1 MKIKLALVCSI
12 LLIFLSTTSL
22 SLAAKAKISIP
33 PLDNKANISK
43 EVADSFVDMLTT
55 AFAKT
60 RKFDVLE
67 RASLSKVAD
76 EQMFGASGAVDSKTA
91 AKMGKMTGAQF
102 ILIGS
107 ITTFGT
113 EKNKTGAFGFE
124 VSQSESKIGVDIR
137 LVDSTTGQIML
148 AESYSKSSSDTGI
161 TATASGVK
169 HQSSLKQ
176 GPLADLARAVAD
188 DIAKESMF
196 AVYPPKVIQ
205 VKANSIATNYGD
217 GILTVGELYDV
228 YSLGEALIDP
238 DTGENLGADEEF
250 VGTVKISRT
259 TAKLSYAE
267 IIDNGTAIQKG
278 MVLRPKPVKE
288 ESVTA
293 VKVPW

>member
-1 MKIKLALVCSI
+1 MKMKFFLVCSVM
-12 LLIFLSTTSL
+12 LIFLSTNSL
-22 SLAAKAKISIP
+22 ALAAKATISIP
-33 PLDNKANISK
+33 PLENKANISK

-60 RKFDVLE
+60 RKFNVLE

-76 EQMFGASGAVDSKTA
+76 EQMFGASGAVDPKTA
-91 AKMGKMTGAQF
+91 AKIGKLVGSQF

-113 EKNKTGAFGFE
+113 QKKKTGAFGVE
-124 VSQSESKIGVDIR
+124 LSSSESKIGVDIR
-137 LVDSTTGQIML
+137 LVDSTTGQIMM
-148 AESYSKSSSDTGI
+148 AESYSKSASDMGI
-161 TATASGVK
+161 TATVSSVK
-169 HQSSLKQ
+169 HQSTLKQ
-176 GPLADLARAVAD
+176 GPLAELARAVSD

-205 VKANSIATNYGD
+205 VKADSIATNYGD
-217 GILTVGELYDV
+217 GILTVGELYDI
-228 YSLGEALIDP
+228 YSLGESLIDP

-250 VGTVKISRT
+250 VGTVKVSRT
-259 TAKLSYAE
+259 TAKMSYAD
-267 IIDNGTAIQKG
+267 IIDNGTGIQKG

-288 ESVTA
+288 ESQSI